1 MLVFQVSFLGSEL
14 VFSSKSLRLYIYI
27 YIYINK
33 FTCDFKRVEKAL
45 LGEQGWN
52 FKSKNL
58 SAHSHDKDIKV
69 ALQFNKLPF
78 FISLG
83 DADPESN
90 DAKYTV
96 LLMESVHKISQ
107 ELSRFLND
115 NDRKKLAK
123 IMRKLGF
130 DDLVPLFYEM
140 PPDHERKVNRYH
152 FI

>member
-1 MLVFQVSFLGSEL
+1 MKKLSWENKDGI
-14 VFSSKSLRLYIYI
+14 SK
-27 YIYINK
+27 
-33 FTCDFKRVEKAL
+33 V
-45 LGEQGWN
+45 
-52 FKSKNL
+52 KNL
-58 SAHSHDKDIKV
+58 RAHSRDKDIKV

-78 FISLG
+78 FFSLG

-90 DAKYTV
+90 DVKYTV

-140 PPDHERKVNRYH
+140 PPDHERKVIINH

>member
-1 MLVFQVSFLGSEL
+1 MFQVSFLGSEL
-14 VFSSKSLRLYIYI
+14 VFSCKSLRFYK
-27 YIYINK
+27 INLPA
-33 FTCDFKRVEKAL
+33 TLNAL
-45 LGEQGWN
+45 KKLSWENKDGIS
-52 FKSKNL
+52 KVKNL
-58 SAHSHDKDIKV
+58 RAHSRDKDIKV

-78 FISLG
+78 FFSLG

-90 DAKYTV
+90 DVKYTV

-140 PPDHERKVNRYH
+140 PPDHERKVNTYH

>member
-1 MLVFQVSFLGSEL
+1 MHC
-14 VFSSKSLRLYIYI
+14 SLTNY
-27 YIYINK
+27 
-33 FTCDFKRVEKAL
+33 
-45 LGEQGWN
+45 
-52 FKSKNL
+52 
-58 SAHSHDKDIKV
+58 H
-69 ALQFNKLPF
+69 F
-78 FISLG
+78 FFSLG

-90 DAKYTV
+90 DVKYTV